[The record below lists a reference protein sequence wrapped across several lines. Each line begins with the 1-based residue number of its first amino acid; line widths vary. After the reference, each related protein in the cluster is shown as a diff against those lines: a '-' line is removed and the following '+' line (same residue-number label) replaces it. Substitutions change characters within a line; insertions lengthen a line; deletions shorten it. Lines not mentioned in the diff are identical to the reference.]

1 MEAVHVSTSFQPLF
15 VIFVPKSVYIKTYF
29 NRVLKQIQDS
39 VSFALP
45 YFVIGPESSRQI
57 LNQSDAI
64 ALIRASFLKGLKGQF
79 EKGNDNNNNN
89 NNNKTES

>member
-1 MEAVHVSTSFQPLF
+1 MWALHFNLFLLYSFLNLYTLD
-15 VIFVPKSVYIKTYF
+15 IFQSS
-29 NRVLKQIQDS
+29 LEIQDS

-45 YFVIGPESSRQI
+45 YFVIGLESSRQI

-79 EKGNDNNNNN
+79 EKGNDNNNN
-89 NNNKTES
+89 KTES